1 MRNEEVKGTID
12 DLCSVNEKNDI
23 LTFYKR
29 VLKDSSPT
37 IIDLIGT
44 TGAGKTTFCQ
54 QFVDDEG
61 KKILGKTISSSGNST
76 IIQTELVILEDTK
89 NRLFLKARTKS
100 DIISDLMVVALNIDT
115 EFKFDV
121 KKSITDDAN
130 MAGVK
135 NSNNEVS
142 RFNIKLFQGVYNLF
156 RTNKLLQKFQKIAK
170 DLQLNLKKENN
181 TKKYVND
188 DTANKD
194 LTLILEDIIYS
205 KLRIE
210 NFYGGRHEISMDHKN
225 ILEKTIIPT
234 KIFDKYKER
243 LEEFREIVSFRL
255 LFEQAIL
262 VLRCNEKVK
271 KSLPEKFKKGVVIRE
286 LQIHKKIGEEVMPT
300 NFEGN
305 YKVILIPV
313 ATGGGIVDDRLVEE
327 LKNVITSE
335 PKESIVVLT
344 KIDKASSYVEY
355 TQNNYE
361 GFIDGLKE
369 QIVTSHNNL
378 MGKRLVVSF
387 NNVYLSKITKDR
399 QGNYDAELHK
409 IICRN
414 KTNREISVNDI
425 EDIVIIDEWHSLV
438 SGF

>member
-12 DLCSVNEKNDI
+12 DLCSVNEDNDI
-23 LTFYKR
+23 LTFYKQ
-29 VLKDSSPT
+29 VLKDSRPT

-54 QFVDDEG
+54 QFVDEVG

-76 IIQTELVILEDTK
+76 IIETEIVILEDTK

-170 DLQLNLKKENN
+170 DLQLNFKKENSI
-181 TKKYVND
+181 KKCVND
-188 DTANKD
+188 DTTNKD
-194 LTLILEDIIYS
+194 LTLLLEDIIYS
-205 KLRIE
+205 NLRIE
-210 NFYGGRHEISMDHKN
+210 NFYGGRHEFSMDHKN
-225 ILEKTIIPT
+225 ILEETIIPT

-271 KSLPEKFKKGVVIRE
+271 KSLPEKFKKGVVLRE
-286 LQIHKKIGEEVMPT
+286 LQGHEKIEEKET
-300 NFEGN
+300 LINIEGN

-313 ATGGGIVDDRLVEE
+313 ATGGGIVDERIVEE
-327 LKNVITSE
+327 LKNVIISE
-335 PKESIVVLT
+335 PKESIVVIT

-361 GFIDGLKE
+361 GFINGLKE

-378 MGKRLVVSF
+378 MGKRVVVSF
-387 NNVYLSKITKDR
+387 DNVYLSKITKDR

>member
-12 DLCSVNEKNDI
+12 DLCSVNEDNDI
-23 LTFYKR
+23 LTFYKQ
-29 VLKDSSPT
+29 VLKDSRPT

-54 QFVDDEG
+54 QFVDDAG
-61 KKILGKTISSSGNST
+61 KKILGKTISNSGNST
-76 IIQTELVILEDTK
+76 IIETEIVILEDTK

-130 MAGVK
+130 MVGVK

-170 DLQLNLKKENN
+170 NLQLNFKKENSI
-181 TKKYVND
+181 KKCVND
-188 DTANKD
+188 DTVNKD
-194 LTLILEDIIYS
+194 LTQLLEDIIYS
-205 KLRIE
+205 NLRIE
-210 NFYGGRHEISMDHKN
+210 NFYGGRHEFSMDHKN
-225 ILEKTIIPT
+225 ILEETIIPT

-271 KSLPEKFKKGVVIRE
+271 KSLPEKFKKGVVLRE
-286 LQIHKKIGEEVMPT
+286 LQGHEKIEEKET
-300 NFEGN
+300 SINIEGN

-313 ATGGGIVDDRLVEE
+313 ATGGGIVDERIVEE

-355 TQNNYE
+355 TQNNYG

-425 EDIVIIDEWHSLV
+425 EDIIIIDEWHSLV